1 MRENLYRVKPTPNS
15 DWIEGS
21 LIIGNNY
28 NFIITDEDYQDVVA
42 TQSALVCE
50 SHLIEKDNKTLGQYI
65 WRKDKNGKKIF
76 EGDILKS
83 SLYPVQNDKGELN
96 YCFEI
101 VWLENYCSF
110 GFVVHK
116 NPKSSVNDI
125 SDGTIGLFDCFESEN
140 WEVIGNLYD
149 NPELIEEK

>member
-1 MRENLYRVKPTPNS
+1 MRENLYRAKQTPNS
-15 DWIEGS
+15 EWIEGS

-42 TQSALVCE
+42 SQSALVCE

-83 SLYPVQNDKGELN
+83 SLYPFQNDKGEVN
-96 YCFEI
+96 YYAEI
-101 VWLENYCSF
+101 VWLEDECSF
-110 GFVVHK
+110 GWITHK
-116 NPKSSVNDI
+116 NPKSSVIGISEGDI
-125 SDGTIGLFDCFESEN
+125 ERIAYFENEN
-140 WEVIGNLYD
+140 WEVVGNIYD
-149 NPELIEEK
+149 NPELIK